1 MAPFAPSSVLPP
13 RPSLPP
19 PPDQRTVRPSLRPS
33 SALFPL
39 KLRALS
45 VSVAAVVEG
54 GAAVDLK
61 NVQTAQQQSVC
72 KEAPR
77 SEEGPARA
85 LARPLPAVFVLFP
98 FSVPCS
104 VAAGLAMQDREDL
117 TLLLAEVHE

>member
-19 PPDQRTVRPSLRPS
+19 PPDQRTVRPSVRPS

-45 VSVAAVVEG
+45 VSVAVVVEG
-54 GAAVDLK
+54 GAAADLK
-61 NVQTAQQQSVC
+61 NVQAAAVSLQRGAEVGRGAHS
-72 KEAPR
+72 
-77 SEEGPARA
+77 

-98 FSVPCS
+98 LSVPCS